1 MALVERITPSSQW
14 MSAMVQWPRTTT
26 RMLAARRKS
35 T

>member
-1 MALVERITPSSQW
+1 VERITPPSQ
-14 MSAMVQWPRTTT
+14 AMIEIVQWPKTTT